1 MAVARR
7 WPAVITLLTIVL
19 ISYVDR
25 VNTSV
30 LITDRSF
37 TDHFGLTG
45 RPAAQGLLTT
55 LFLLGNGLAAFALS
69 PVYETRLGVRRGLLV
84 SIALWAVLTSVSP
97 FALGGVM
104 LLALRLLLG
113 TAEGPLF
120 SLKTM
125 YIREAFAEGATGKP
139 NAISSMGVSLG
150 TAVGFP
156 LVTFLVY
163 SSGWVSSFLVLAG
176 LNAVVGVPLILLTVR
191 SVRTRARPA
200 ATSRTTLR
208 HALRTP
214 GLGWILAVEI
224 ATLAFLWGSS
234 SWLPSYLLH
243 DRHFTLT
250 QTGVV
255 SALPFLLSL
264 LSGLAGGVLLDRIP
278 PRRAPLLLVA
288 GGLGAALSVAGV
300 VAATGPV
307 SAAIG
312 LILANGFWG
321 LQAPVIPT
329 LVQRQATAGTVGSTY
344 GVVNGVGNVISAFMP
359 TAMGAAIGAG
369 GSRGYAYGYLLL
381 VGTQLVTLVVG
392 AVLFARGR
400 KSTVSTVPCAELR

>member
-1 MAVARR
+1 MTVARR
-7 WPAVITLLTIVL
+7 WPAVITLLIIVL
-19 ISYVDR
+19 ISYIDR
-25 VNTSV
+25 VNTAV

-69 PVYETRLGVRRGLLV
+69 PVYETHLGVRRGLLV

-97 FALGGVM
+97 FAFGGAM
-104 LLALRLLLG
+104 LLALRFLLG

-125 YIREAFAEGATGKP
+125 YIREAFATGRTGKP

-150 TAVGFP
+150 TAIGLP

-191 SVRTRARPA
+191 SVRPRAS
-200 ATSRTTLR
+200 ATTWTTFR

-243 DRHFTLT
+243 GRHFMLT
-250 QTGVV
+250 QAGVF
-255 SALPFLLSL
+255 SSLPFLLSL
-264 LSGLAGGVLLDRIP
+264 LSGLAGGALLDRMP
-278 PRRAPLLLVA
+278 TRRVPLLLVV
-288 GGLGAALSVAGV
+288 GGLGAAISVVGV
-300 VAATGPV
+300 VAATAPV
-307 SAAIG
+307 GAAIG

-329 LVQRQATAGTVGSTY
+329 LVQRHAAGGAVGSTY
-344 GVVNGVGNVISAFMP
+344 GVVNGIGNLISAFMP

-381 VGTQLVTLVVG
+381 VSTQLVTLAIG
-392 AVLFARGR
+392 AVLLARGR
-400 KSTVSTVPCAELR
+400 KPTIPVLVAPSKG